1 MKFDMG
7 RAWNE
12 ATALVGANKELLAA
26 LAGIFVFLPNLA
38 LALLVPEMM
47 TGPANVDP
55 ENPAAAMQAFYT
67 ENGVWFGLLAIVQ
80 WAGTL
85 CMFALL
91 NDRRPTVGEAMRAGL
106 IALIPYLAS
115 QVIVMLALAIV
126 LGLPVGLAF
135 GAGSVAVG
143 VLIALVA
150 VVAFIYVMV
159 KLSLVGPEM
168 VIGGNLNPITALRNS
183 WVLTKGN
190 SLRLFAFYL
199 LLGIGVAVVAM
210 VIGLV
215 SGLFVAMLGQNAAGL
230 LVGGLL
236 NGLLAAIW
244 TVLMVC
250 VLAAAYKQLAGP
262 STAAYES
269 TFE

>member
-55 ENPAAAMQAFYT
+55 ENPAAAVQAFYT

-150 VVAFIYVMV
+150 VVAFLYVMV
-159 KLSLVGPEM
+159 KLSLVGPE
-168 VIGGNLNPITALRNS
+168 
-183 WVLTKGN
+183 
-190 SLRLFAFYL
+190 
-199 LLGIGVAVVAM
+199 M